1 VNNGQN
7 PKVEAQ
13 ASSGE
18 SSKEGRGLDSKCL
31 NVLLIE
37 DSPDYAGLVQQW
49 LSSTEGDVTFVLNW
63 TDTLAA
69 GLSRLAQGS
78 VDAVLLDL
86 GLPDSEGLETFLATR
101 RRAPDLPIV
110 ILSAADSESLA
121 LRVIQEGAED
131 YLVKSKCT
139 QELLVRTLHYA
150 VVRHKQQLSKT
161 SAAPA
166 DRARIIGV
174 AGVKGGV
181 GTTTVACTLA
191 AALHNETG
199 QKVLLADLDLNSG
212 SAAFL
217 MGLDPKYSIVD
228 AVADVDHLD
237 RNYWDGLVAHTD
249 RDLMMIASPII
260 LGADELTTEA
270 LRKLFTLIRPL
281 YQWIVIDFGRLSRS
295 WQSLADVVDEL
306 FLVTTSSVPALY
318 ESKRVSE
325 TVLKGG
331 LDRAR
336 LHFIVNQTE
345 DIRALSVGELKH
357 FFGVPVSASL
367 PKVSQELHE
376 ACCQGKLPD
385 ETGAIGQQMAHLA
398 RSLAGLKE
406 KKAKGGFPEL
416 RSLVEWFRPSAVD
429 VSKAGGR

>member
-1 VNNGQN
+1 M
-7 PKVEAQ
+7 
-13 ASSGE
+13 
-18 SSKEGRGLDSKCL
+18 DSKCL

-49 LSSTEGDVTFVLNW
+49 LSSAEGDIAFVLNW

-86 GLPDSEGLETFLATR
+86 GLPDSAGLETFLTTR
-101 RRAPDLPIV
+101 RHAPGLPIV
-110 ILSAADSESLA
+110 ILTAADSESLA

-139 QELLVRTLHYA
+139 GELLVRTLHYA
-150 VVRHKQQLSKT
+150 VLRHKQQLKKAT
-161 SAAPA
+161 PAPA
-166 DRARIIGV
+166 ERARIIGV

-191 AALHNETG
+191 SALRNETG
-199 QKVLLADLDLNSG
+199 QKVLLADLDLNCG

-217 MGLDPKYSIVD
+217 MGLDPKYSIADAITSVD
-228 AVADVDHLD
+228 RLD
-237 RNYWDGLVAHTD
+237 RNYWDGLVAHTS
-249 RDLMMIASPII
+249 RDLTMIASPRI
-260 LGADELTTEA
+260 LGADELTNEGF
-270 LRKLFTLIRPL
+270 RKLFTLIRPF
-281 YQWIVIDFGRLSRS
+281 YEWIVIDFGRLSRS

-306 FLVTTSSVPALY
+306 FVVTTTTVPALY
-318 ESKRVSE
+318 DSKRVTE
-325 TVLKGG
+325 ALLGGG
-331 LDRAR
+331 LDRER

-345 DIRALSVGELKH
+345 DIRALSGSELKH

-376 ACCQGKLPD
+376 ACCQGKLPA
-385 ETGAIGQQMAHLA
+385 ETGAVGRQMAHLA
-398 RSLAGLKE
+398 RNLAGLKE
-406 KKAKGGFPEL
+406 KKTKGGFPEL
-416 RSLVEWFRPSAVD
+416 RSLVEWFRPSADD
-429 VSKAGGR
+429 VPKASGR